1 MTATL
6 TRRQFG
12 QGAGALVLAFSL
24 APRLASGQ
32 AALAGQPASQ
42 LGSLA
47 NNRMLEAWLRINAD
61 GSATIFAGKVELGQ
75 GILDRAAADRRRGA
89 RPAVDPRRDGF
100 RRHRAHAGRR
110 LYLG

>member
-1 MTATL
+1 MTMTAVI
-6 TRRQFG
+6 TRRQFS

-24 APRLASGQ
+24 APRPAPGQAAILSGQ
-32 AALAGQPASQ
+32 AAGQ

-75 GILDRAAADRRRGA
+75 GILTA
-89 RPAVDPRRDGF
+89 
-100 RRHRAHAGRR
+100 
-110 LYLG
+110 L